1 MLKKILLGVLTC
13 ILLGVI
19 AGSIIVF
26 MPGKKEVDPLTYFN
40 EFKQG
45 QLNGVYEDIR
55 IDMEKPIINHN
66 DQLYVSYE
74 FARTYVDEK
83 IFYDAL
89 EEIVTITNLE
99 EIRRIKPNESTMM
112 VNDQVVELETPFIL
126 EGDNLYIPKDYLEE
140 EYGVSIELGRDGRL
154 VCISDLTVQKP
165 VGMIKKRK
173 SALRTHPDQK
183 SLIVDK
189 VEKGDKVIIYKEE
202 NGYMRVRN
210 ENGIIGYI
218 PSSHVA
224 VGEMTPL
231 RPNKEYSLEPVSY
244 PVEGK
249 VKLVWDQMT
258 SRASG
263 DWSIPKYRNIKGAN
277 VIAPTWFEFED
288 EQGNLI
294 DRGSK
299 AYVDN
304 AHAKGLQVWALIS
317 HNFTEPELTRTILT
331 STSKRQYVID
341 QLLEAAKVYGFDGIN
356 VDIENVQADFGDE
369 WVQFMRELSVQAKR
383 ASLNI
388 TVDVYMP
395 SAWSTHYQ
403 RDKLAEVVDYF
414 IVMAYDQHWS
424 GSEEAGP
431 VAGMNWVEEG
441 IQLNLEEVPKEK
453 LVLGIPF
460 YTRIWEET
468 ESGIS
473 SKAYGI
479 AASESVL
486 NQWNISPVYDE
497 EHGQNYVQKID
508 GNKIYHVWIEDE
520 TTVLKKVTLI
530 NQYDLAG
537 YAGWKLGLET
547 KEVWDAL
554 GQIEE

>member
-1 MLKKILLGVLTC
+1 MLKKILLGVFTC

-19 AGSIIVF
+19 AVSIIVF
-26 MPGKKEVDPLTYFN
+26 MPSKKEVDPLTYFN

-74 FARTYVDEK
+74 FARTYIDEK
-83 IFYDAL
+83 IFYDAQ

-99 EIRRIKPNESTMM
+99 EIRRVKPDESTMM
-112 VNDQVVELETPFIL
+112 VNEQVVELQTPFIV
-126 EGDNLYIPKDYLEE
+126 EEDVLYIPEDYLEE
-140 EYGVSIELGRDGRL
+140 EYGVSIELGKDGRL

-165 VGMIKKRK
+165 VGMVKKRE
-173 SALRTHPDQK
+173 SALRTHPDQQT
-183 SLIVDK
+183 LIVDK
-189 VEKGDKVIIYKEE
+189 VGKGDKVIIYKEE

-231 RPNKEYSLEPVSY
+231 KPNKEYSLAPISY

-263 DWSIPKYRNIKGAN
+263 DWSIPKYRNINGAN
-277 VIAPTWFEFED
+277 VIAPTWFEFAD

-299 AYVDN
+299 TYVDN
-304 AHAKGLQVWALIS
+304 AHAKGMQVWALIS

-388 TVDVYMP
+388 TVDVYIP

-414 IVMAYDQHWS
+414 MVMAYDQHWS
-424 GSEEAGP
+424 GSEEAGSVSEIP
-431 VAGMNWVEEG
+431 WVENG
-441 IQLNLEEVPKEK
+441 IQKNLEEVPKEK

-460 YTRIWEET
+460 YTRLWIERSNGLNVKSYSMASIQEV
-468 ESGIS
+468 IS
-473 SKAYGI
+473 SWG
-479 AASESVL
+479 VL
-486 NQWNISPVYDE
+486 PTYDE
-497 EHGQNYVQKID
+497 DSGQNYVEHVQED
-508 GNKIYHVWIEDE
+508 GVYKVWLEDYESISKRIALMEKYELAGYGAWRLGYE
-520 TTVLKKVTLI
+520 TSDIWDILKKV
-530 NQYDLAG
+530 
-537 YAGWKLGLET
+537 E
-547 KEVWDAL
+547 
-554 GQIEE
+554 

>member
-13 ILLGVI
+13 IILG
-19 AGSIIVF
+19 IIVKSTIVL
-26 MPGKKEVDPLTYFN
+26 MPGKKQVDPLTYFN

-45 QLNGVYEDIR
+45 QLNGVYEDTR
-55 IDMEKPIINHN
+55 IDIEKPIINQ
-66 DQLYVSYE
+66 DGQLYVSYE
-74 FARTYVDEK
+74 LARTYIDEK
-83 IFYDAL
+83 IFYDVA
-89 EEIVTITNLE
+89 EGIVTITNLE
-99 EIRRIKPNESTMM
+99 ELRRIRPNENTMV
-112 VNDQVVELETPFIL
+112 VNEQVVELATPFIL
-126 EGDNLYIPKDYLEE
+126 EQDSLYIPKDYLEE
-140 EYGVSIELGRDGRL
+140 EYGISIELGKDGRL

-165 VGMIKKRK
+165 IGIIKKRE
-173 SALRTHPDQK
+173 SELRTHPDKK

-189 VEKGDKVIIYKEE
+189 VEKGHKVIVYKEE
-202 NGYMRVRN
+202 NGYMRVRD

-218 PSSHVA
+218 PSGHVA

-231 RPNKEYSLEPVSY
+231 KANKEYSLAPISF

-263 DWSIPKYRNIKGAN
+263 DWSTPKYRNIKGAN

-304 AHAKGLQVWALIS
+304 AHAKGLQVWALLS
-317 HNFTEPELTRTILT
+317 HSFTEPELTRTILT

-341 QLLEAAKVYGFDGIN
+341 QLLEASKTYGFDGIN

-369 WVQFMRELSVQAKR
+369 WIQFMRELSVQAKR
-383 ASLNI
+383 ANFNI
-388 TVDVYMP
+388 TVDVYIP

-414 IVMAYDQHWS
+414 IVMAYDQYWS
-424 GSEEAGP
+424 GSEQAGP
-431 VAGMNWVEEG
+431 VAGMKWVEEG

-479 AASESVL
+479 AASESVVS
-486 NQWNISPVYDE
+486 QWNVSPVYDE
-497 EHGQNYVQKID
+497 EHDQNYVQKID

-547 KEVWDAL
+547 SDVWDSL
-554 GQIEE
+554 GQMEE